1 MYNCRVRFEWDTTKA
16 IENAGAHGVSFN
28 EAMEV
33 FRDPDAAERY
43 DEAHSMTA
51 DRYLIIG
58 LSRRGLLTVVYTE
71 KRNDVYRIISAWKA
85 TTREK
90 RIYEGKE

>member
-1 MYNCRVRFEWDTTKA
+1 VRFAWDITKA
-16 IENAGAHGVSFN
+16 TDNEGQHGVSFN

-33 FRDPDAAERY
+33 FRDPNAAERY
-43 DEAHSMTA
+43 DEAHSMTE

-58 LSRRGLLTVVYTE
+58 LSKRGLLTVVYTE
-71 KRNDVYRIISAWKA
+71 RRNDVYRIISAWKA